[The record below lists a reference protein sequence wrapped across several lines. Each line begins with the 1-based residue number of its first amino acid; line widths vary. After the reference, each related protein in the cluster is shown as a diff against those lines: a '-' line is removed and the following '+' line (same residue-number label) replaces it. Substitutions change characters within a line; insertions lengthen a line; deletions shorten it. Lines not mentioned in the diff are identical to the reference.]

1 MSAIDKWAKAH
12 GTTGAQMTA
21 LLKSEYDRLGRTD
34 PLLENIL
41 KEDAVISDGLSSALS
56 AMLERARSGDIT
68 VSITAIASV
77 FDVSVDAIVNILNED
92 KDGLY
97 QNAVCD
103 ASGDTIGKAS
113 PEACVVSNRFFD
125 LAQELRPDDAVQ
137 DEQLAPDEPEE
148 KPVTEQSPAPAPRAS
163 RRRTKYQ
170 LTKAAA
176 ADLLSGPDTDAV
188 IADIKN
194 VRTFLL
200 SLPEYR
206 PQDVAVMSD
215 LEATDKF
222 RTDYAAVKFA
232 GGNLILTKDRF
243 DELVRLLTG
252 TGAYYVPSA
261 EADA

>member
-12 GTTGAQMTA
+12 GTTGTQMTA

-56 AMLERARSGDIT
+56 AMLARARSGDIA
-68 VSITAIASV
+68 VSITTIASV

-97 QNAVCD
+97 QNAVCN
-103 ASGDTIGKAS
+103 ASGDTIDKAS
-113 PEACVVSNRFFD
+113 PEAYIASNHFFD
-125 LAQELRPDDAVQ
+125 LAKELRPDDAIQ

-222 RTDYAAVKFA
+222 KTDYAAVKFA